1 MRAGM
6 LALTGCV
13 IILYSSGILPARYW
27 LVGAGVM
34 LLGAAPYCVPGRGV
48 VTAAA
53 AAMLVSGAW
62 VVPQLQSAQPT
73 ITPAAEEDGVLA
85 YGYPCS
91 LPGHTADG
99 AIRILLCVQGWAEP
113 GASLP
118 VPARVQLRIPQEPDR
133 FRWQGPLQAELSLR
147 APVGIRNHGDD
158 GGYERWLYRHGID
171 ATARVSSIEA
181 DPDSECPLVCRYH
194 RFRQQLLERI
204 ETRLQ
209 RMREPALAEALMLG
223 SRERLTDQHWEVLE
237 ATGTNHLVAISGLH
251 VGLIALIVGWP
262 LRRAAV
268 VVAGV
273 RPGLA
278 QWLPLFVIWVACLG
292 YALLAGFTIPTQ
304 RALAMVMVA
313 SYVLT
318 SGRQWRL
325 WDGWLLALVLVL
337 LLDPL
342 APLDMGFWLSFA
354 AVACLL
360 LVFGGRLRQPGALR
374 ALVMAQVAVMAGLW
388 PALQAFGRDATMTA
402 LPANLFAIPALS
414 VFLMP
419 VLLVAGPLV
428 LLSERTAAWV
438 EPGLDLAFGLF
449 WQVLVTLSL
458 SDWRLPSLPLPAL
471 LGITV
476 VIFLFFMPTTR
487 RWRVAASLVLA
498 AVVGLGA
505 QPQNDAAPPQTA
517 PEVYF
522 PDGVGGSVA
531 VARSAGETL
540 LFDAR
545 SPAPARRGQ
554 TRDRLIPW
562 LAERGIDHIDALVL
576 SHPGTDPQR
585 RWRFAD
591 QTPTIGRILQGRG
604 CQSGETLAAGQW
616 RATLW
621 RDPRQSGL
629 IRAEQ
634 ACNLVLESSNTRAV
648 LFGPI
653 RRSGERRLLRWLD
666 DPASV
671 DWVMAPRRGV
681 EGSSQQGMI
690 EALAPRKAVLAA
702 TDPLAPVAALY
713 REQGAG
719 VANVARDGEVRI
731 SLGDDGHLQ
740 VKTAREQVPFWIRD
754 PDWMTGSGP

>member
-13 IILYSSGILPARYW
+13 IILYSSGVLPVWYGP
-27 LVGAGVM
+27 VGAGVL
-34 LLGAAPYCVPGRGV
+34 LLGVASYCGPARGV

-53 AAMLVSGAW
+53 AALLVTGAW
-62 VVPQLQSAQPT
+62 VIPQLESAQPA
-73 ITPAAEEDGVLA
+73 ITPAAAEDDAVA

-91 LPGHTADG
+91 LPGGTPDNDT
-99 AIRILLCVQGWAEP
+99 RMLLCVRSWSDT

-118 VPARVQLRIPQEPDR
+118 VPARVQLRISDEPDR
-133 FRWQGPLQAELSLR
+133 FRWQGPLQAELSLQ
-147 APVGIRNHGDD
+147 APTGARNHGDE

-171 ATARVSSIEA
+171 ATARAHSVEL
-181 DPDSECPLVCRYH
+181 DPDGGCPLTCQYH

-204 ETRLQ
+204 DARLQ
-209 RMREPALAEALMLG
+209 RMREPALVEALMLG
-223 SRERLTDQHWEVLE
+223 SRERLTDQHWQVLE

-251 VGLIALIVGWP
+251 VGLIALIVAWP
-262 LRRAAV
+262 LRRAVV
-268 VVAGV
+268 VVAGT
-273 RPGLA
+273 RPTLA
-278 QWLPLFVIWVACLG
+278 RWLPLAGTWAACLG

-304 RALAMVMVA
+304 RALVMVMVA
-313 SYVLT
+313 SYVLA

-342 APLDMGFWLSFA
+342 APLDMGFWLSFS

-360 LVFGGRLRQPGALR
+360 VVFGARARQPGAVR
-374 ALVMAQVAVMAGLW
+374 ALVMAQMAVMAGLW

-414 VFLMP
+414 LFLMP

-449 WQVLVTLSL
+449 WQVLVMLSL
-458 SDWRLPSLPLPAL
+458 LDWRLPPLPAL
-471 LGITV
+471 TLIGVTV
-476 VIFLFFMPTTR
+476 VIFLWFMPTTR
-487 RWRVAASLVLA
+487 RWRVAASLVLV
-498 AVVGLGA
+498 AVVGLGSL
-505 QPQNDAAPPQTA
+505 PQKEDAPGDAAA
-517 PEVYF
+517 EIHF

-545 SPAPARRGQ
+545 PPGPARRGQ

-562 LAERGIDHIDALVL
+562 LAEQGIDHIDALVL
-576 SHPGTDPQR
+576 SHPGTNPER

-591 QTPTIGRILQGRG
+591 PTPTISRLIREKN
-604 CQSGETLAAGQW
+604 CHSGELLAAGQW
-616 RATLW
+616 RVTLW
-621 RDPRQSGL
+621 RDPRQKGL
-629 IRAEQ
+629 TRAEQ
-634 ACNLVLESSNTRAV
+634 ACSLVLETSDTRAV

-666 DPASV
+666 NPSTV
-671 DWVMAPRRGV
+671 DWVMAPREGG
-681 EGSSQQGMI
+681 EGSSQQGMV
-690 EALAPRKAVLAA
+690 EALVPQVAVLAA
-702 TDPLAPVAALY
+702 TDPLAPAGAIY
-713 REQGAG
+713 REQGSR
-719 VANVARDGEVRI
+719 VFNVARDGEVRI
-731 SLGDDGHLQ
+731 RLEDGQLHHG
-740 VKTAREQVPFWIRD
+740 TARQTAPFWLRS
-754 PDWMTGSGP
+754 PDWMSAGGP